1 MTCNVRIVDCGIV
14 FISDEEQ
21 AIQLQTLHGIARE
34 RSDMCNWEQNFRPVL
49 LKLIELLEK
58 NDAQLQVLSLRVLRE
73 MLKSK
78 PELLKDY
85 TEMTVM
91 KVLNT
96 YCCEVAEVCVCVCVF
111 THSCMCVYVC
121 VYSVCSVHCS
131 VNFRTVRGPPNSQI
145 PSLYA
150 DDFNAIFHPPNLLI
164 SPTILI
170 P

>member
-1 MTCNVRIVDCGIV
+1 M
-14 FISDEEQ
+14 
-21 AIQLQTLHGIARE
+21 ALHGNIVT
-34 RSDMCNWEQNFRPVL
+34 CNWEQNFRPVL
-49 LKLIELLEK
+49 QKLIELLEK
-58 NDAQLQVLSLRVLRE
+58 SDTQLQVLSLRMLRE

-96 YCCEVAEVCVCVCVF
+96 YCCEVAEVCVFVCVFACACVCV
-111 THSCMCVYVC
+111 CMCVQC
-121 VYSVCSVHCS
+121 VYMCVYTAVLISELLV
-131 VNFRTVRGPPNSQI
+131 GPPNSQI

-150 DDFNAIFHPPNLLI
+150 DNLNTIFHPPHLPI

>member
-1 MTCNVRIVDCGIV
+1 MWDCV
-14 FISDEEQ
+14 NNSDEEE

-49 LKLIELLEK
+49 LKLIEMLEK
-58 NDAQLQVLSLRVLRE
+58 ENAQLQVLSLRVLRE

-96 YCCEVAEVCVCVCVF
+96 YCCEVAEVCVVWCVCVCVCGVVWCVCVVCACVCVCVCV
-111 THSCMCVYVC
+111 SMCVCVC
-121 VYSVCSVHCS
+121 V
-131 VNFRTVRGPPNSQI
+131 
-145 PSLYA
+145 
-150 DDFNAIFHPPNLLI
+150 
-164 SPTILI
+164 
-170 P
+170 

>member
-1 MTCNVRIVDCGIV
+1 MGLYY
-14 FISDEEQ
+14 SDEEQ

-58 NDAQLQVLSLRVLRE
+58 NNIQLQVLALRVLRE

-96 YCCEVAEVCVCVCVF
+96 YCCELPEVCCHHIAITPVCDFVWWGRVLII
-111 THSCMCVYVC
+111 VL
-121 VYSVCSVHCS
+121 
-131 VNFRTVRGPPNSQI
+131 
-145 PSLYA
+145 SLSL
-150 DDFNAIFHPPNLLI
+150 H
-164 SPTILI
+164 
-170 P
+170 

>member
-1 MTCNVRIVDCGIV
+1 MTYIVRVFDCGIV

-58 NDAQLQVLSLRVLRE
+58 SDAQLQVLSLRVLRE

-96 YCCEVAEVCVCVCVF
+96 YCCEVAEVGVYVCVYLCIYTRACVY
-111 THSCMCVYVC
+111 TLCVYVC

-131 VNFRTVRGPPNSQI
+131 VNVRAVRGPTKFTD
-145 PSLYA
+145 SL
-150 DDFNAIFHPPNLLI
+150 LKC
-164 SPTILI
+164 
-170 P
+170 